1 MLNKYSTETLE
12 AAAITSNLGN
22 SARREND
29 TQFEFSGG
37 LFKNLL
43 VSKNDDKGK
52 HYFKLTL
59 HGLWSLEISV
69 MYAVCNNIYADIKA
83 KMENC
88 IIQLLHPL
96 ESNKDD
102 EKYYM
107 IMIMKMS
114 RHLFTEAEWKELTE
128 EVLRIGLRFQLFRK
142 HNESN
147 VIVLNTES
155 GYEVDKETQ
164 LDQRL

>member
-22 SARREND
+22 SARKKCAQAVEGNQRPVEMITSSD
-29 TQFEFSGG
+29 IIKERSF
-37 LFKNLL
+37 
-43 VSKNDDKGK
+43 NDDKGK

-107 IMIMKMS
+107 KLVECS
-114 RHLFTEAEWKELTE
+114 KEL
-128 EVLRIGLRFQLFRK
+128 IKQDF
-142 HNESN
+142 
-147 VIVLNTES
+147 
-155 GYEVDKETQ
+155 
-164 LDQRL
+164 